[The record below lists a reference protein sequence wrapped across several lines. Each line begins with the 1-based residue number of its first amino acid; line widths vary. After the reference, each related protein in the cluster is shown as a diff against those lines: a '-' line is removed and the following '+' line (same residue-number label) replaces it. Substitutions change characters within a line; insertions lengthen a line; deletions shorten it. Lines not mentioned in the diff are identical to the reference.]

1 MYKKGEYKDFMK
13 NFFISIILP
22 VYNVEKY
29 VEKCITS
36 ILNQSYKNFELIIV
50 NDGSTDRS
58 LEICQKYQG
67 ENILLLDKPHG
78 GLSSAR
84 NLGLQYCKG
93 EFIAFIDSDDWV
105 EENYLEELIN
115 GFTEEDI
122 DITQCGHV
130 RRKDNQK
137 ILRQRN
143 VEEKI
148 MDTQDLIWHEHLV
161 TGNLNTMVWGKI
173 FRKSLIENFRFQEN
187 HDYEDGMFII
197 DILEHTRKVKTINKL
212 LYNYRKNPASITQSG
227 MTAQKIYDCFY
238 AAEYVLDKVRN
249 YKPSYTIY
257 ARYAFC
263 SKCIRLYY
271 ILWLKKDPARKCL
284 QDEVLDKFYENYGA
298 LNIRDLKC
306 KNLHKAKL
314 YLFAHHRK
322 ITLWLLK
329 IFNL

>member
-1 MYKKGEYKDFMK
+1 MYNKGEYKHFMK
-13 NFFISIILP
+13 EKFISIILP

-50 NDGSTDRS
+50 NDGSTDCS
-58 LEICQKYQG
+58 LELCQKYQG

-78 GLSSAR
+78 GVSSAR

-122 DITQCGHV
+122 DITQCGHI

-137 ILRQRN
+137 ILRRRK
-143 VEEKI
+143 VKEKI
-148 MDTQDLIWHEHLV
+148 IDDNNQIWYEHLV
-161 TGNLNTMVWGKI
+161 AENINNMVWGKI
-173 FRKSLIENFRFQEN
+173 FRKSLIENFRFKEN

-197 DILEHTRKVKTINKL
+197 DILEQTRKVKIINKL

-227 MTAQKIYDCFY
+227 MTEKKVHDCFY
-238 AAEYVLDKVRN
+238 AAEYVTKKVRTHNPN
-249 YKPSYTIY
+249 YMIY

-271 ILWLKKDPARKCL
+271 VLWLQNDSALKGL
-284 QDEVLDKFYENYGA
+284 QDEILDKFYEIYRA
-298 LNIRDLKC
+298 LKIRDLKC
-306 KNLHKAKL
+306 KKMHKAKL
-314 YLFAHHRK
+314 YLFVHHRK
-322 ITLWLLK
+322 TTLWLLK

>member
-1 MYKKGEYKDFMK
+1 MHYTEEK
-13 NFFISIILP
+13 FISIVLP

-58 LEICQKYQG
+58 LEICQRYQG
-67 ENILLLDKPHG
+67 ENILLLDKKHG
-78 GLSSAR
+78 GVSSAR
-84 NLGLQYCKG
+84 NWGMKFCKG

-105 EENYLEELIN
+105 EENYLGELIN
-115 GFTEEDI
+115 GFAEEDV
-122 DITQCGHV
+122 DITQCGYI

-137 ILRQRN
+137 ILRQRR

-148 MDTQDLIWHEHLV
+148 IDTQDLIWYEHLV
-161 TGNLNTMVWGKI
+161 TGNINNMVWGKI
-173 FRKSLIENFRFQEN
+173 FRKSLIDGFRFQEN

-197 DILEHTRKVKTINKL
+197 DILEHARKVKTIDKL
-212 LYNYRKNPASITQSG
+212 LYNYRRNPESITQSG
-227 MTAQKIYDCFY
+227 MTAKKVYDCFY
-238 AAEYVLDKVRN
+238 AAKYVTNKVQN
-249 YKPSYTIY
+249 YKPQYMMY

-271 ILWLKKDPARKCL
+271 VLWLKNDPALKFL
-284 QDEVLDKFYENYGA
+284 QDEIMDKFYENYHA
-298 LNIRDLKC
+298 LKIRDLKG
-306 KNLHKAKL
+306 KKLRKAKL
-314 YLFAHHRK
+314 WLFHHHRTM
-322 ITLWLLK
+322 TLWVLK